1 MDAQAA
7 ETAIKAF
14 IKDILEQFEQAAG
27 VAKAGQVGLPE
38 PPRGLLRR
46 PFSIPRYRSSTK
58 NAKTSKKM
66 AAALEELLSVEGGP
80 QNSGVVLSES
90 DTLAQW
96 KRSINSGGIS
106 VPAHCLRQ
114 FASAVSVGSCRQTTS
129 IWCNHLAC
137 PTNR

>member
-1 MDAQAA
+1 MTMDAQAA

-46 PFSIPRYRSSTK
+46 PFSVQRFRLSTK

-66 AAALEELLSVEGGP
+66 AAPLEELFPLKAGRKT
-80 QNSGVVLSES
+80 VV
-90 DTLAQW
+90 
-96 KRSINSGGIS
+96 
-106 VPAHCLRQ
+106 
-114 FASAVSVGSCRQTTS
+114 
-129 IWCNHLAC
+129 
-137 PTNR
+137 